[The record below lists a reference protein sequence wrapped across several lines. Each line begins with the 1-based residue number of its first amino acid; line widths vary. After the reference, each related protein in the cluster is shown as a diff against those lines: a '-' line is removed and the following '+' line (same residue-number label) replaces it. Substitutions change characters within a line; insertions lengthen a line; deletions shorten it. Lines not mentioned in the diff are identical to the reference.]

1 MRAKSA
7 DKNTFKALF
16 YYLDPNFKQ
25 KVGKCTFP
33 PTTHRKIGAW
43 SFIIW
48 KLRGQP
54 TTSILT
60 GMYTGSIPSIWNRQS
75 IMKKFL
81 YCDKETCRPCHS
93 LYTGSIPSIWK
104 RQDLIKKVLYCG
116 KETCSLFHSFVSLHL
131 FCIYFF
137 VIKVLQFD
145 SLFFF
150 FFDLPYNADC
160 TGVVLCMYSR
170 IHTTLIFHVALR
182 HKKQQ
187 Q

>member
-7 DKNTFKALF
+7 DRKTFKALF

-60 GMYTGSIPSIWNRQS
+60 GMYTGSIPSIWNRQR

-81 YCDKETCRPCHS
+81 YCDKETCGLCHS
-93 LYTGSIPSIWK
+93 LVHWINIFNLKET
-104 RQDLIKKVLYCG
+104 RFDLNVLYCG
-116 KETCSLFHSFVSLHL
+116 KKICRLFHSLVSFRCVCFVFTFLL
-131 FCIYFF
+131 LKYFNS
-137 VIKVLQFD
+137 IL
-145 SLFFF
+145 SSFFF
-150 FFDLPYNADC
+150 STCHIMQIAS
-160 TGVVLCMYSR
+160 V
-170 IHTTLIFHVALR
+170 
-182 HKKQQ
+182 
-187 Q
+187 

>member
-104 RQDLIKKVLYCG
+104 RQGLIKK
-116 KETCSLFHSFVSLHL
+116 SFIVVKKHVAFFILS
-131 FCIYFF
+131 FRCICFVFTFLLLKYFNS
-137 VIKVLQFD
+137 IL
-145 SLFFF
+145 SSFFF
-150 FFDLPYNADC
+150 STCHIMQIAS
-160 TGVVLCMYSR
+160 V
-170 IHTTLIFHVALR
+170 
-182 HKKQQ
+182 
-187 Q
+187 